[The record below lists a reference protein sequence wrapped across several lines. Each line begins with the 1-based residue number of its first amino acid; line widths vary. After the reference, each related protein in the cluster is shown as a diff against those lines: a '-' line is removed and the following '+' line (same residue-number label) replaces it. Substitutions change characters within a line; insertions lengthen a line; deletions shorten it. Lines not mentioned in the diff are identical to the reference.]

1 MQMQSVIASSAADG
15 RSRRHLHPD
24 ALKAEAVYLARIR
37 WGGARKI
44 TKLLCRRHGIE
55 LSEYS
60 VQEWVRRVRGD
71 LDPLA
76 TFNGANR

>member
-1 MQMQSVIASSAADG
+1 MLAPAGIVNCGLHERARRSV
-15 RSRRHLHPD
+15 HPD
-24 ALKAEAVYLARIR
+24 AWKAEAVFLARMR

-55 LSEYS
+55 LSEHS
-60 VQEWVRRVRGD
+60 VQEWVRGVRGD

-76 TFNGANR
+76 TFNGGRA

>member
-1 MQMQSVIASSAADG
+1 M
-15 RSRRHLHPD
+15 RRNVHPD
-24 ALKAEAVYLARIR
+24 AWKAEAVFLARMR

-55 LSEYS
+55 LSEHS
-60 VQEWVRRVRGD
+60 VQEWVRGVRGD

-76 TFNGANR
+76 TFNGGRA